1 MEQIKNHTRL
11 NNFIV
16 KNLLITIKNLDNILY
31 QLRQNK
37 LSILGLIMISFFV
50 IIALFGPYFVP
61 YAQDAMTT
69 SVENRLLPPSS
80 EHFFGT
86 DDLGRDV
93 FTRVILGAGVSLK
106 IGIIAI
112 SITMFIGISLGAI
125 AGYFGGWI
133 DEIIMRITDIFL
145 AFPNLLLAMAIA
157 AALKPGLTSAMLAIS
172 LTWWPW
178 YTRLVRG
185 QTLQLKNQP
194 FVYASKSMGANSLYI
209 IVRHILPN
217 CIGPVI
223 VNASLDMGYII
234 LAAAS
239 LGFIGVGAQPPT
251 PEWGLMV
258 STGRKFFLDSSWM
271 AIFPGMAIFF
281 TVLGFNLLGDGLR
294 DIFDPQSRLR

>member
-1 MEQIKNHTRL
+1 
-11 NNFIV
+11 
-16 KNLLITIKNLDNILY
+16 
-31 QLRQNK
+31 
-37 LSILGLIMISFFV
+37 MISFFV

-185 QTLQLKNQP
+185 LTLQLKNQP

>member
-1 MEQIKNHTRL
+1 MKQTENRSYLYNYTNKKISIFLKN
-11 NNFIV
+11 V
-16 KNLLITIKNLDNILY
+16 DNVFY
-31 QLRQNK
+31 QLQQNK
-37 LSILGLIMISFFV
+37 LSVLGLIMISFF
-50 IIALFGPYFVP
+50 ILIALFGPFFVP
-61 YAQDAMTT
+61 YPQDAMAT
-69 SVENRLLPPSS
+69 SVEIRLLPPSS

-125 AGYFGGWI
+125 AGFYGGWV

-185 QTLQLKNQP
+185 LTLQLKNQP

-209 IVRHILPN
+209 IVHHILPN

-223 VNASLDMGYII
+223 VNVSLDMGYII

-258 STGRKFFLDSSWM
+258 STGRKFFLDSSWI

>member
-11 NNFIV
+11 NNFII

-37 LSILGLIMISFFV
+37 LSILGLI

-185 QTLQLKNQP
+185 LTLQLKNQP

>member
-1 MEQIKNHTRL
+1 VEQIKNHTRL